1 MEGKKN
7 IVFGL
12 IYFVAT
18 AALGMVMSSN
28 LAGPVAEA
36 TAEKSEK
43 FSDLEQQI
51 QSEFM
56 MADEPAIVTG
66 EALMALNNSL
76 NVEEENVNSIKG
88 GPHAHG
94 NLESMANIV
103 IGILLMFL
111 AVPSVLK
118 QVISWLFLIAAVFHS
133 GMLYLGVIFDQAWAM
148 TVLGTGIGPIALLAG
163 LLIAGIA
170 ALVGLRPQVQA
181 S

>member
-18 AALGMVMSSN
+18 AALGLVMSSN
-28 LAGPVAEA
+28 LSGPVAEA
-36 TAEKSEK
+36 QGQKAER
-43 FSDLEQQI
+43 FSTLEQQV
-51 QSEFM
+51 QSGFM
-56 MADEPAIVTG
+56 MADEPAVVTG
-66 EALMALNNSL
+66 EALLALNNL
-76 NVEEENVNSIKG
+76 MKVEEEAVNSIKG

-111 AVPSVLK
+111 AVPSAFK

-133 GMLYLGVIFDQAWAM
+133 GMLYLGVVFNQGWAM

-163 LLIAGIA
+163 LFLAGIA
-170 ALVGLRPQVQA
+170 ALMGLRPQVQT
-181 S
+181 